1 MEIMGL
7 PPGYLV
13 DSASRRKVF
22 FDSHGNPT
30 IVPNSRGEYA
40 EYCAAV
46 ASDYVMSVHQAPHN
60 QGQQQHNI
68 LQQYLSRPG

>member
-1 MEIMGL
+1 LLVVSAGEDETEQLLCIMEIMGL

-30 IVPNSRGEYA
+30 IVPNSRGA
-40 EYCAAV
+40 TAGCCIAVVAA
-46 ASDYVMSVHQAPHN
+46 
-60 QGQQQHNI
+60 
-68 LQQYLSRPG
+68 LC